1 MSKTGQAASSAGSFA
16 TSRRGG
22 LSGEELRMAE
32 ALRAR
37 ERPVSWQNLARRFG
51 CSEIDLKKALI
62 PQYAN
67 DDGEDWPFG
76 PADEIVKHVVRAVA
90 DMHGVSLAQMAAS
103 NKGGDS
109 DTVWKAQRAA
119 YVATYKTGRITLM
132 QMEAIFGRDK
142 ASIGR
147 AMQRHNQVA
156 A

>member
-1 MSKTGQAASSAGSFA
+1 MSKTAHAQTSAGSFA
-16 TSRRGG
+16 TARRGG
-22 LSGEELRMAE
+22 LSSEEIRMAE

-51 CSEIDLKKALI
+51 CSEIDLKNALI

-67 DDGEDWPFG
+67 DDVERWPFG
-76 PADEIVKHVVRAVA
+76 PADDVIKAVIRAVA
-90 DMHGVSLAQMAAS
+90 DMHGVSLAKLAAS
-103 NKGGDS
+103 NKGGDD

-119 YVATYKTGRITLM
+119 YVATYNTGRVTLM

-142 ASIGR
+142 ASISR
-147 AMQRHNQVA
+147 AMQRHSGA